1 MTELGIEGGTRAE
14 EGEGRCPTQRGREG
28 NGACDLNSAATA
40 VGPKGLWL
48 YYVLG
53 KAEEKPKDVRLAV
66 GIQCTIGEGR
76 NAQ

>member
-1 MTELGIEGGTRAE
+1 MREDAPRRQRA
-14 EGEGRCPTQRGREG
+14 REG